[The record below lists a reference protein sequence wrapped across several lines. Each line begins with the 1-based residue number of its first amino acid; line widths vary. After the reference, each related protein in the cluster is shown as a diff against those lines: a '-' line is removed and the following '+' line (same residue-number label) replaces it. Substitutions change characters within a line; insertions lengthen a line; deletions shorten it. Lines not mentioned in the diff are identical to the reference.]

1 MNDTIKLSKDF
12 KKAISILRQL
22 EELTKEFKD
31 VFDELDNDEK
41 NLVGGLV
48 IGIYSPI
55 KDGPGMDATIGNT
68 IYCQGLLGKLGSYYR
83 GEKREDSLLGL
94 LDLLGRRSNDN

>member
-48 IGIYSPI
+48 IGIY
-55 KDGPGMDATIGNT
+55 
-68 IYCQGLLGKLGSYYR
+68 
-83 GEKREDSLLGL
+83 
-94 LDLLGRRSNDN
+94 